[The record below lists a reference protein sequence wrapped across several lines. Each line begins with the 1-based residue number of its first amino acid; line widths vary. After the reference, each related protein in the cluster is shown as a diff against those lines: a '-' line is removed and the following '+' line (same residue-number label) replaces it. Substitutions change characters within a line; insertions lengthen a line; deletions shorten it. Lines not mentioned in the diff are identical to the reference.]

1 MCSVDQEVFG
11 YELFNNVL
19 DRMPSIF
26 SNIIKKNSNKNRVK
40 VSLFDTI
47 YELSITFEDYF
58 YRLIER
64 TDAECNTV
72 LYSFALI
79 DELCQGNK
87 VIISNENIHKLFFTS
102 LYISIKLLE
111 DEIFNENHFVE
122 VSGLSNKEIAR
133 LEKEFLDI
141 LRFNIIIKKEKFDL
155 YVKAFK

>member
-1 MCSVDQEVFG
+1 MSSVDQEG

-26 SNIIKKNSNKNRVK
+26 SSIIKKNSNKNRVK
-40 VSLFDTI
+40 VSLFDKI

-102 LYISIKLLE
+102 LFISIKLLE

-122 VSGLSNKEIAR
+122 VSGLSKREIAR

-141 LRFNIIIKKEKFDL
+141 LGFNIIIKKEKFDL